1 MTCSRSVCSRSLDIF
16 ADGPRE
22 NYIGKLVRSFCQ
34 RHGVIVLIKL
44 NGARLGKKTPRKL
57 KKFQLGNGG
66 QKTNLQWSHVKLKS
80 NGGSTSISR
89 GKKPNVLL
97 R

>member
-1 MTCSRSVCSRSLDIF
+1 MLVLFVLGHIF

-22 NYIGKLVRSFCQ
+22 NYIGKRVRRFCQ
-34 RHGVIVLIKL
+34 RHGVIFLIKL

-80 NGGSTSISR
+80 NGGSTFYTLCT
-89 GKKPNVLL
+89 PLL
-97 R
+97 IFPFT